1 MKTLFYC
8 FVTLICISCAQKKEE
23 TSVVTEISKNT
34 ETTFPEKII
43 FPSSDSLPISANL
56 YHKNDSAP
64 VIVLCHQA
72 GFNKFEYVGIAKTL
86 FEKGFNCLAI
96 DQRSGGGII
105 EEFNET
111 NLEAKK
117 RKLPVEFLDAEKD
130 ITSAVNFAAK
140 KYHQKIIL
148 WGSSYSSVLSL
159 YEAINNDNVKAV
171 IAFSPGDYFD
181 KEKGSLKEKLIT
193 FVKPMFVTSSNE
205 ESKELKVMLSKM
217 KMNANQTQ
225 FIPDSV
231 GLHGSR
237 ALWKTSKNNEEYWN
251 AINNFLEKVK

>member
-1 MKTLFYC
+1 MKKIFYASA
-8 FVTLICISCAQKKEE
+8 LLLSLSCSNKKEE
-23 TSVVTEISKNT
+23 TSVQNELPKAIQTP
-34 ETTFPEKII
+34 FPEKII
-43 FPSSDSLPISANL
+43 FPSSDSLPITANL

-96 DQRSGGGII
+96 DQRSGGGIV

-111 NLEAKK
+111 NIEAKK

-130 ITSAVNFAAK
+130 ITSAVNFAAN
-140 KYHQKIIL
+140 KYNQKIIL

-159 YEAINNDNVKAV
+159 YEAIKNDNVKAV

-193 FVKPMFVTSSNE
+193 FVKPMFVTSSKE
-205 ESKELKVMLSKM
+205 ESKELKEMLSKM
-217 KMNANQTQ
+217 KMNANQMQ

-251 AINNFLEKVK
+251 AINIFLDKVK